1 MKKIF
6 LMMAAF
12 VATMTAMAQKAT
24 MEAGFDLDTKTI
36 SVYVT
41 NDFDVTSFSFKF
53 ALPEGAKVA
62 VAYDEDEDDDIQQI
76 FRGADRLKGSK
87 WTFDVRPAANDR
99 TMVTAWGSTLKGNS
113 GVIATIQLE
122 GELKGLVEFSDAQVA
137 GKDADGNAT
146 GQMNLPNFS
155 LDIAT
160 AIEGIEAAAENENAP
175 MYNLAG
181 QRVSRVQ
188 KGIFIQN
195 GKKVLK

>member
-6 LMMAAF
+6 LMIAAF

-24 MEAGFDLDTKTI
+24 MEAGFDVETKTI
-36 SVYVT
+36 SVYMT
-41 NDFDVTSFSFKF
+41 NDFDVTAFSFKF
-53 ALPEGAKVA
+53 ALPEGVKVA
-62 VAYDEDEDDDIQQI
+62 MAYDEDEDDDVLQI
-76 FRGADRLKGSK
+76 FRGADRIKGSK
-87 WTFDVRPAANDR
+87 WTFDVRSNTEV
-99 TMVTAWGSTLKGNS
+99 TMVTAYGSTVRENS

-122 GELKGLVEFSDAQVA
+122 GVLKGEVKFTGAQVD
-137 GKDADGNAT
+137 GKLADGTKT
-146 GQMNLPNFS
+146 GQINLPDFT